1 MKILYITPD
10 ITNSGGIARVVSLKA
25 NYLASVLDY
34 EVCILTENTTKSG
47 FFYNFSSKIE
57 WEIFENSKN
66 KLLFSWNYFRLIR
79 KLISTKKPDI
89 IIVCDAVM
97 WVFIPWFVKTKTPII
112 FETHVSISLKKILDN
127 GFFSVI
133 RAKTVQF
140 FKRITATKFDKFI
153 FETEAGSKE
162 WKINNSVVISNPN
175 SFVSENLCSLENKKA
190 IAVCRHSYEK
200 GVDRLLVIWKRVLE
214 NHPDWCLD
222 IYGQWDADLKYQ
234 KMAEI
239 LKISKNVNFIAPI
252 IDIQSSLNQASVFL
266 MTSRSEAFGMVLIEA
281 MYCGLPCI
289 AYDCPIG
296 PSQIIDNN
304 ENGFLIEDNNIDLFV
319 EKVVLLIEDKN
330 LRLKL
335 GKKAKESAGKYN
347 IDEIMKKWNELFHEL
362 LSIKN
367 LNLIYTNS
375 PSDTNQK

>member
-25 NYLASVLDY
+25 NYLVSVLDY
-34 EVCILTENTTKSG
+34 EVCILTENTAKSG

-66 KLLFSWNYFRLIR
+66 KLLFSWNYFRFIR
-79 KLISTKKPDI
+79 KLISNKKPDI

-97 WVFIPWFVKTKTPII
+97 WVFIPWFVNIKTPII

-127 GFFSVI
+127 GYFSGI
-133 RAKTVQF
+133 RAKAVQF
-140 FKRITATKFDKFI
+140 LKKITATKFDKFI

-175 SFVSENLCSLENKKA
+175 SFVSQNLAALENKKA

-200 GVDRLLVIWKRVLE
+200 GIDRLLLIWKKVLE
-214 NHPDWCLD
+214 NYPDWNLD
-222 IYGQWDADLKYQ
+222 IYGQWDSDLQYQ
-234 KMAEI
+234 KMAES
-239 LKISKNVNFIAPI
+239 LKISKNVNFIVPTI
-252 IDIQSSLNQASVFL
+252 EIQSRLKQASVFL

-281 MYCGLPCI
+281 MDCGLPCI

-296 PSQIIDNN
+296 PGQIIENN
-304 ENGFLIEDNNIDLFV
+304 GNGFLIEDNNIDLFV

-330 LRLKL
+330 LRLEL
-335 GKKAKESAGKYN
+335 GKKANESVRKYN
-347 IDEIMKKWNELFHEL
+347 VDEIMKKWNELFNKL

-367 LNLIYTNS
+367 YNLSYTNS
-375 PSDTNQK
+375 PNDTNQK